1 MIVVKDNQG
10 VIYMIKNTINGKVY
24 IGRTNDLKR
33 RRREHLT
40 NLRNNK
46 HYNRHL
52 QYSFN
57 KYGETNFKFIILE
70 KCKDDEV
77 GQREIDY
84 IKKYNS
90 FKAGYNL
97 TAGGDGGQFGVR
109 YSEEYKQRLSE
120 SLKGIKLSE
129 EHKKRISIAQ
139 KKLWGNEDY
148 RKEMSKRFRKGHI
161 GLKHSKETR
170 HKMIASSSKRKL
182 SKEDVINIRLR
193 YLKGERQCD
202 ILEDYKHIITR
213 ATMSKVCLGQ
223 TFKNIPNTIEELE
236 KLKEA
241 K

>member
-1 MIVVKDNQG
+1 MKDNQG
-10 VIYMIKNTINGKVY
+10 VIYKIKNTINDKVY

-84 IKKYNS
+84 IEKYNS
-90 FKAGYNL
+90 FRAGYNL

-120 SLKGIKLSE
+120 SQKGIKLSE
-129 EHKKRISIAQ
+129 EHKEAVSIAQ
-139 KKLWGNEDY
+139 KQYWSDDSYK
-148 RKEMSKRFRKGHI
+148 RKMVEKFRLAQTGRE
-161 GLKHSKETR
+161 HSRETR
-170 HKMIASSSKRKL
+170 DKMVISGSKRKL
-182 SKEDVINIRLR
+182 SKEDVIDIRLR
-193 YLKGERQCD
+193 YLKGEQQCN
-202 ILEDYKHIITR
+202 ILKDYEVITK
-213 ATMSKVCLGQ
+213 ATLSKVCLGQ

-241 K
+241 